1 MSADATP
8 FDDPAAWHALG
19 EALRGLARQEIL
31 PRFHHVR
38 ATTKADGSPVTEADR
53 AMQGAMADWLARHW
67 PTYAFLG
74 EESACRSQ
82 ERALAAA
89 EGCWILDPLD
99 GTTNFTHGFELFA
112 TSLALSID
120 GRVVLGLVYD
130 PIRDELFG
138 ARRGRGAELDG
149 HPLRIGQVPERL
161 GDCLALID
169 FKRLPP
175 ALARALAAEA
185 PYASQRNLGTVALD
199 WCWLAAG
206 RADLY
211 LHGGQKLWDHAAGHL
226 IFTEAGG
233 AATTLTGEPIAA
245 DTLAPLSAVA
255 AGSASLLARWRRA
268 LDELDAHS

>member
-1 MSADATP
+1 MKATTP
-8 FDDPAAWHALG
+8 FDDAAAWQALG
-19 EALRGLARQEIL
+19 EALRELARAEIL

-38 ATTKADGSPVTEADR
+38 ATAKADGSPVTEADR
-53 AMQGAMADWLARHW
+53 AMQRAMAGWLGDHW
-67 PTYAFLG
+67 AEYAFLG
-74 EESACRSQ
+74 EESACQVQ
-82 ERALAAA
+82 ENALAAA
-89 EGCWILDPLD
+89 GGCWILDPLD

-112 TSLALSID
+112 SSLALAI
-120 GRVVLGLVYD
+120 GGEVVLGLVYD

-138 ARRGRGAELDG
+138 ARRGRGAELNG
-149 HPLRIGQVPERL
+149 RPLSLGAAPERL
-161 GDCLALID
+161 GDCLALVD

-175 ALARALAAEA
+175 ALARALAAKP

-233 AATTLTGEPIAA
+233 VATTLEGHPIGA
-245 DTLAPLSAVA
+245 DTLAALSAVA
-255 AGSASLLARWRRA
+255 APDADLLARWRRA
-268 LDELDAHS
+268 LYELEALS